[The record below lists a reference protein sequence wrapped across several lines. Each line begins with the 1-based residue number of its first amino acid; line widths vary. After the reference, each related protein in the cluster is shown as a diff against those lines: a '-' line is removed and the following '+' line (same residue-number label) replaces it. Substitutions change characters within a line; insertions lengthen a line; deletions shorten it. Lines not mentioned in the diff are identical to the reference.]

1 MCDIVCSLLILQSGL
16 IGIILFITV
25 YISYIRYYLRYRAY
39 TFSYLSAILI
49 TALLLTSFFG
59 IDIISPP
66 IVMFVSML
74 FVLTY
79 KGVSVQEESNE
90 PDYGTIP
97 GNGQLIY
104 DLNS

>member
-1 MCDIVCSLLILQSGL
+1 
-16 IGIILFITV
+16 
-25 YISYIRYYLRYRAY
+25 
-39 TFSYLSAILI
+39 
-49 TALLLTSFFG
+49 
-59 IDIISPP
+59 
-66 IVMFVSML
+66 ML